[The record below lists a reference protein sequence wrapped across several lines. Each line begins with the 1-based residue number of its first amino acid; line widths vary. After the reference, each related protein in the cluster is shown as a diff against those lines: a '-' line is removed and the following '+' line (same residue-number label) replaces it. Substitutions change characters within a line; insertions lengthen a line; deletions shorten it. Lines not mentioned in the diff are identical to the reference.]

1 MSRFDDYIREK
12 RFILV
17 EDKEHS
23 GIGAL
28 IGISKTKATIAFE
41 NEIVTKIMPD
51 DYDYG
56 NFTILDKRIDDNF
69 ALRLAAGM
77 PLNKTNLNY
86 KEGLVDTLKE
96 EFNLKKTKKKHHLG
110 KYDKVLNHG
119 LFGCGVGDIDIKD
132 PRDMID
138 IMAFLAMPGN
148 HFIAD
153 VPPARIPEFE
163 EMFPN
168 CPHYGIATSR
178 DKLANG
184 GSCQFTLH
192 IPNAKNI
199 PFLLG
204 KEVLPSDSEKTG
216 KNEYVRVIR
225 TGFTF
230 DLAENY
236 GFQFEQDQD
245 IERIRNYIPQEYQE
259 LFQERLEA
267 YGYEPFEEER
277 DRN

>member
-1 MSRFDDYIREK
+1 MSKFEDYIREK

-17 EDKEHS
+17 EDQEHS
-23 GIGAL
+23 GLGAL
-28 IGISKTKATIAFE
+28 IGISNVKATIAFE
-41 NEIVTKIMPD
+41 SGIVTKVMPD

-69 ALRLAAGM
+69 ARRMAAGAS
-77 PLNKTNLNY
+77 LNKANLNY

-110 KYDKVLNHG
+110 KYDTTLNHS
-119 LFGCGVGDIDIKD
+119 LFGCGAGDIDIAD

-148 HFIAD
+148 HLIAD

-163 EMFPN
+163 EMFPS
-168 CPHYGIATSR
+168 CPHYGIAKSR

-184 GSCQFTLH
+184 GPCQFTIH
-192 IPNAKNI
+192 IPNAKDI
-199 PFLLG
+199 PFLLA

-216 KNEYVRVIR
+216 GKEYVRVIR

-245 IERIRNYIPQEYQE
+245 IERIRNCVPQEYQE